1 MHSILLSLL
10 ALSGVSTARPDVY
23 FIRHGEKPHNG
34 GIGLSDDGLERAEC
48 IRDIFGDHS
57 DYNIGYIMA
66 QKPKKSEC
74 RAPEDFHLP
83 FGTWHTCDYFK
94 ANRITAHTYC
104 QLWNI
109 PTFETQLTGI
119 SLGGKRNRPYETV
132 KPLAEDLSIKVDIS
146 CKRDDS
152 ECVKD
157 TIDDYDGEGNI
168 LICWEHHRMTDLV
181 EELGYEDAPEYPDDR
196 YDLIWTDPYP
206 YTDITEI
213 VSEKCPGLDWT
224 PDDWHYQ
231 INLQ

>member
-10 ALSGVSTARPDVY
+10 ALSGLSIARPDVY
-23 FIRHGEKPHNG
+23 FIRHGEKPRNG

-66 QKPKKSEC
+66 QKPKKS
-74 RAPEDFHLP
+74 
-83 FGTWHTCDYFK
+83 
-94 ANRITAHTYC
+94 
-104 QLWNI
+104 
-109 PTFETQLTGI
+109 
-119 SLGGKRNRPYETV
+119 GKRNRPYETV
-132 KPLAEDLSIKVDIS
+132 KPLAEDLGIKVDIS

-157 TIDDYDGEGNI
+157 TIDDYEGEGNI

-213 VSEKCPGLDWT
+213 VSEKCPGLDWS
-224 PDDWHYQ
+224 PDDWHNQ